1 MKANPKMKADPK
13 ADAAPNP
20 KKKLLA
26 IIAGAVVLL
35 AAGGAGAWHF
45 MGGSEGATSAKA
57 EKKEKKATKAE
68 QPEYVALEQFTVNL
82 QPGEA
87 GDQYLQ
93 VQLTLQVPNLEEAE
107 VFKNNMA
114 KVRNRVLMLLSSKH
128 ASEIS
133 TVEGKRQL
141 ASEIVASLKEPFAEK
156 GAPQELTDVLFT
168 AFIIQ

>member
-1 MKANPKMKADPK
+1 MKADPK

-26 IIAGAVVLL
+26 MIAGAVVLL
-35 AAGGAGAWHF
+35 AAGSAGAWHF
-45 MGGSEGATSAKA
+45 MGGSEGASAKT
-57 EKKEKKATKAE
+57 EKKEKKTAKAQ

-93 VQLTLQVPNLEEAE
+93 VQLTLQVPGLEEAE
-107 VFKNNMA
+107 IFKANMA

-141 ASEIVASLKEPFAEK
+141 ANEIVASLKEPFAEK
-156 GAPQELTDVLFT
+156 GSPQEVTDVLFT

>member
-1 MKANPKMKADPK
+1 MKADPK
-13 ADAAPNP
+13 PDAGAPNP

-26 IIAGAVVLL
+26 MVAGTVVLL
-35 AAGGAGAWHF
+35 ALGGAGAWHF
-45 MGGSEGATSAKA
+45 LGGAAASAPKKEKHSEKA
-57 EKKEKKATKAE
+57 EK
-68 QPEYVALEQFTVNL
+68 PEYVALEQFTVNL

-93 VQLTLQVPNLEEAE
+93 VQLTLQVPNLEQAE

-114 KVRNRVLMLLSSKH
+114 KVRNRVLLLLSSKH
-128 ASEIS
+128 ATEIN

-141 ASEIVASLKEPFAEK
+141 AEEIVAALKAPFAEK
-156 GAPQELTDVLFT
+156 DSPQQVSDVLFT

>member
-1 MKANPKMKADPK
+1 MKADSK
-13 ADAAPNP
+13 ADAGANP

-26 IIAGAVVLL
+26 MVAGAVVLL

-45 MGGSEGATSAKA
+45 MGSSEGASAKT
-57 EKKEKKATKAE
+57 EKKEKKDAKGA

-93 VQLTLQVPNLEEAE
+93 VQLTLQVPGLEEAE
-107 VFKNNMA
+107 IFKNNMA

-128 ASEIS
+128 AAEIS

-141 ASEIVASLKEPFAEK
+141 ANEIVASLKEPFAEK
-156 GAPQELTDVLFT
+156 GSPQEVSDVLFT

>member
-1 MKANPKMKADPK
+1 MKADPK

-26 IIAGAVVLL
+26 MIVGAVVLL

-45 MGGSEGATSAKA
+45 MGSSEGGAKT
-57 EKKEKKATKAE
+57 EKKEKKAAKAV

-93 VQLTLQVPNLEEAE
+93 VQLTLQVPGLEEAE
-107 VFKNNMA
+107 IFKNNMA

-141 ASEIVASLKEPFAEK
+141 ANEIVASLKEPFAEK
-156 GAPQELTDVLFT
+156 GSPQEVTDVLFT

>member
-1 MKANPKMKADPK
+1 MKAIPK

-26 IIAGAVVLL
+26 MIGGGAVLL
-35 AAGGAGAWHF
+35 ALGSAGAWHF
-45 MGGSEGATSAKA
+45 MGGGEASAKSP
-57 EKKEKKATKAE
+57 KKEKSAEKAA
-68 QPEYVALEQFTVNL
+68 QPEYVALDQFTVNL

-93 VQLTLQVPNLEEAE
+93 VQLTLQVPNLEQAE
-107 VFKNNMA
+107 LFKNNMA

-128 ASEIS
+128 AADIS

-141 ASEIVASLKEPFAEK
+141 AEEIVASLKQPFAEK
-156 GAPQELTDVLFT
+156 GSPQEVTDVLFT